1 LGASRRNESTAI
13 VSRGDYVAL
22 GLFQWIGIGLGI
34 ALVLIPIVRWFWKRF
49 DMPSKWALEYRR
61 RQEKEEEEAEM
72 WASIESRVEAEESSR
87 REFEM
92 KQKQKQRLVG
102 KSLDEKSSAEVWN
115 KLGIDAPIKPVK
127 REEPPPVSLESDSR
141 VETERSLSSDVE
153 KPVPEAPDWELVDK
167 MSKLSEPVEGVPE
180 APDLEEL
187 SKMDE
192 VDETEPGK
200 TQAGWAD
207 DW

>member
-1 LGASRRNESTAI
+1 M
-13 VSRGDYVAL
+13 SRGDYVAL

-34 ALVLIPIVRWFWKRF
+34 ALILIPIVRWFWKRF
-49 DMPSKWALEYRR
+49 DMPSKFAIEHIQ
-61 RQEKEEEEAEM
+61 RQKKEAEETEM
-72 WASIESRVEAEESSR
+72 WANIESQIELEESSK
-87 REFEM
+87 REFEI
-92 KQKQKQRLVG
+92 KQKQKQQLVG
-102 KSLDEKSSAEVWN
+102 KSLDEESSVEVWN
-115 KLGIDAPIKPVK
+115 KLGIDAPLKPVK

-141 VETERSLSSDVE
+141 VETEISLSSDVE
-153 KPVPEAPDWELVDK
+153 KSVPEAPDWELVDK

-187 SKMDE
+187 SKTDE
-192 VDETEPGK
+192 IDGTKPEK